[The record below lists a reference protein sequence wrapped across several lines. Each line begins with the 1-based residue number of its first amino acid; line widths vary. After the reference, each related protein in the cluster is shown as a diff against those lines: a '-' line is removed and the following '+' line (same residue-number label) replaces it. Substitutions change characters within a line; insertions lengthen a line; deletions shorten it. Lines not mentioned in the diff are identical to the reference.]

1 MKVYITNV
9 LPSNIKNSLDKIGLY
24 LVSKRERYE
33 LFSEDYGIHVIQ
45 IQKKTA
51 EPIIYR
57 VETAFETNYH
67 LIKNHKYNQERLS
80 CDLLCD
86 LTLYTHIPVVSQMPT
101 KYVLTKLQQISYKI
115 EKKSC
120 WTLVIDCIRETNLDT
135 LSKELIP
142 INYYFEYKDN
152 EKGLKDGN
160 NINKEKEI
168 KDENNFNKELKNGTL
183 DLNEINMFLSLLI

>member
-9 LPSNIKNSLDKIGLY
+9 LPSNIKNNIDKIGLY
-24 LVSKRERYE
+24 LVSKREIYE
-33 LFSEDYGIHVIQ
+33 LFSEEYGLHVMHLN
-45 IQKKTA
+45 KNTD
-51 EPIIYR
+51 PTIYR

-67 LIKNHKYNQERLS
+67 LIKNHKYNQQGVL

-86 LTLYTHIPVVSQMPT
+86 LTTFIHIPVTSQLPT

-115 EKKSC
+115 DKKSC
-120 WTLVIDCIRETNLDT
+120 WTLIIDCIRETNLDT

-142 INYYFEYKDN
+142 INYYFEYK
-152 EKGLKDGN
+152 EKGLKAGN
-160 NINKEKEI
+160 KGIYNENKEKDILE
-168 KDENNFNKELKNGTL
+168 KELKAGTM

>member
-9 LPSNIKNSLDKIGLY
+9 LPDAIKNKLDKIGLY
-24 LVSKRERYE
+24 LVSKRETYE
-33 LFSEDYGIHVIQ
+33 IFSEEYGLHVMHLN
-45 IQKKTA
+45 KNVDPT
-51 EPIIYR
+51 IYR

-67 LIKNHKYNQERLS
+67 LIKNHKYNQERPS

-86 LTLYTHIPVVSQMPT
+86 LTTFIHIPVVSQLPT
-101 KYVLTKLQQISYKI
+101 KYVLTKLQQFSYKL

-120 WTLVIDCIRETNLDT
+120 WTLIIDCIRETNLDT

-142 INYYFEYKDN
+142 INYYFEYK
-152 EKGLKDGN
+152 EKGLKEEHC
-160 NINKEKEI
+160 KEKNIWE
-168 KDENNFNKELKNGTL
+168 KELKDGTL

>member
-9 LPSNIKNSLDKIGLY
+9 LPFTIKNNLDKIGLY
-24 LVSKRERYE
+24 LVSKREMYE
-33 LFSEDYGIHVIQ
+33 LFSQEYGLHIMHLNT
-45 IQKKTA
+45 KS
-51 EPIIYR
+51 EPTIYR

-67 LIKNHKYNQERLS
+67 LIKNHKYNQERPS

-86 LTLYTHIPVVSQMPT
+86 ITTFIHIPVVSQMPT
-101 KYVLTKLQQISYKI
+101 KYVLTKLQQFSYKL

-120 WTLVIDCIRETNLDT
+120 WTLIIDCIRETNLDT

-142 INYYFEYKDN
+142 INYYFEYK
-152 EKGLKDGN
+152 EKEKNIWEKELKDG
-160 NINKEKEI
+160 
-168 KDENNFNKELKNGTL
+168 TM